1 MEKYNKYLEVAKKI
15 WAIKSLRAIIILFVY
30 MIFFGFVIA
39 GIRTGYS
46 ESINK
51 PSLQIENQNSYETK
65 KNYGASI
72 KINDQ
77 TYNFINKNNKNY
89 LIINDIYYDA
99 NTNNLKPVSY
109 ITGEEIE
116 AEIPNLPIKF
126 WLFTPSV
133 ISKLVKNATLEY
145 KTEFTN
151 KDIKKGYIVNMQD
164 VFDNIDAGIS
174 ILENKT
180 IDNNNIKIEILER
193 DNNIV
198 SLILDLTNYNQL
210 FIETDQEYKVEIEYK
225 EV

>member
-15 WAIKSLRAIIILFVY
+15 WAIKSLRAIIIIFVY

-51 PSLQIENQNSYETK
+51 PSLQIENQDSYETK
-65 KNYGASI
+65 QNYGASI